1 MIVKKTD
8 YSITIYL
15 AMFLIIDLVI
25 VGILLCFC
33 RQREWWNNW
42 MVTAPNLFM
51 ILGALFCLM
60 MRKDRGQMI
69 NNNQNGKMT
78 WLLVYK
84 GIKIAL
90 SAVMV
95 VLYILM
101 VKENAKAFVLV
112 TAICYLIALF
122 LETFSILDY
131 SKKLNKVQ

>member
-8 YSITIYL
+8 DSITFYL
-15 AMFLIIDLVI
+15 AMFLIVDIVI
-25 VGILLCFC
+25 VGVMLCFFS
-33 RQREWWNNW
+33 QREWWNNW

-51 ILGALFCLM
+51 VLGALFCFM
-60 MRKDRGQMI
+60 MQKNKGNI
-69 NNNQNGKMT
+69 SGKMT

-95 VLYILM
+95 LFYILW

-112 TAICYLIALF
+112 TAICYIVGLI
-122 LETFSILDY
+122 LETFSVVDY
-131 SKKLNKVQ
+131 WKRVKRVQ